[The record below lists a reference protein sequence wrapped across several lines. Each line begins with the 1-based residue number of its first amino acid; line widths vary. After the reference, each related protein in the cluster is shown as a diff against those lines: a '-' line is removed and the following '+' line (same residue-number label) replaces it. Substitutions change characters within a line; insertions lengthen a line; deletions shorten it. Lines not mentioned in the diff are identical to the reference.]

1 VKDERPILEVRQS
14 AWQVS
19 SVRDQRLRI
28 FGDRVELVRPKIT
41 SEARTTAIPFAEV
54 DYISVKR
61 FLMVWFDL
69 VIVPKSGTA
78 IRLRPLA
85 KSDAEHAEDL
95 IKRPVGETAILSD
108 TARRHWAG
116 TLQVPPTDTSRVE
129 ASQITRQC
137 AAVGPDSSTRR
148 SVLIAGGSSASWMP
162 LMVVPAPTEQGVSA
176 QP

>member
-1 VKDERPILEVRQS
+1 MMSDERPILEVRQS

-41 SEARTTAIPFAEV
+41 SEARTTAIPLADI

-69 VIVPKSGTA
+69 VIVPRSGAA

-95 IKRPVGETAILSD
+95 IKRQLGSA
-108 TARRHWAG
+108 AR
-116 TLQVPPTDTSRVE
+116 
-129 ASQITRQC
+129 
-137 AAVGPDSSTRR
+137 
-148 SVLIAGGSSASWMP
+148 
-162 LMVVPAPTEQGVSA
+162 
-176 QP
+176 